1 MNSLQ
6 AIIQKKKLEKSQ
18 TGWVKMSDQKKI

>member
-1 MNSLQ
+1 LQ